1 MAVNT
6 ASATVTLNTLT
17 ALFHEAYR
25 AYVQMYPSFCSVRP
39 SDRAEETYAFMG
51 AFPRMKEWLGER
63 KFEQLRAATFN
74 IANRQWE
81 DGFTIERT
89 DRDDDRLGM
98 YSDLASG
105 LGTQAAR
112 HADRL
117 VSELI
122 IAGEATTGVYGAC
135 FDSQAFFDTDHVFGD
150 SGANQSN
157 DLAPAAAAPSTPTV
171 AEFQAS
177 YDAALL
183 ALYAFRADN
192 GDLIN
197 DPIFGNNSK
206 DLIVMVPPSMLRVA
220 TTALTAVVVSA
231 TDNINLAPARIVG
244 NGYLTTAT
252 KWYLFDVSSR
262 IRGLVFQDREK
273 LSRPQIKDDA
283 EYKHIKYYVDARYNV
298 GYGAWWKAVLSTF
311 A

>member
-1 MAVNT
+1 MPTNT

-17 ALFHEAYR
+17 ALYHESLR
-25 AYVQMYPSFCSVRP
+25 AYQRIYPAFCSVRP
-39 SDRAEETYAFMG
+39 SNRAEETYAFMG

-74 IANRQWE
+74 IPNRQWE

-98 YSDLASG
+98 YADLASG

-112 HADRL
+112 HPDRL
-117 VSELI
+117 VSELMV
-122 IAGEATTGVYGAC
+122 AAEATTGIYGAC
-135 FDSQAFFDTDHVFGD
+135 FDGQAFFDVDHVFGD

-157 DLAPAAAAPSTPTV
+157 DLAATAAAPSAPTA
-171 AEFQAS
+171 AEFQTAF
-177 YDAALL
+177 DAAVL
-183 ALYAFRADN
+183 ALYSFRADN
-192 GDLIN
+192 GDMIN
-197 DPIFGNNSK
+197 DPIFGNNVK

-220 TTALTAVVVSA
+220 TTALTAVILSA
-231 TDNINLAPARIVG
+231 TDNINIATARIVA

-262 IRGLVFQDREK
+262 IRGFVFQDREK
-273 LSRPQIKDDA
+273 LSRPQIKDDP
-283 EYKHIKYYVDARYNV
+283 EFKHIKFYVDARYNV
-298 GYGAWWKAVLSTF
+298 GYGAWWKAVLTTF